1 MNDTL
6 LSMINLFR
14 VICVVVF
21 IGHWMACLL
30 YALGKSELE
39 THRDGWLTNI
49 NLQDAAVTDA
59 YVASLYWAFQTMTTV
74 GYGDIYPI
82 TNFEKLF
89 TMWGMLVSCGVF
101 AYVVGSI
108 ETIVRRS
115 SSIDSMFKERILHVN
130 QYLTHQNIPKN
141 LRLQVRRYL
150 EQMQDHKKKEK
161 MSNTEVLNMLNRN
174 LRDEV
179 LIEIVGAIMQRQKL
193 ISQSFD
199 VRLQSEIIF
208 MLKQRNYNLDD
219 HVFEENDLD
228 DKLLDDDE
236 LVNG

>member
-1 MNDTL
+1 
-6 LSMINLFR
+6 
-14 VICVVVF
+14 
-21 IGHWMACLL
+21 
-30 YALGKSELE
+30 
-39 THRDGWLTNI
+39 
-49 NLQDAAVTDA
+49 
-59 YVASLYWAFQTMTTV
+59 
-74 GYGDIYPI
+74 
-82 TNFEKLF
+82 
-89 TMWGMLVSCGVF
+89 
-101 AYVVGSI
+101 
-108 ETIVRRS
+108 
-115 SSIDSMFKERILHVN
+115 
-130 QYLTHQNIPKN
+130 
-141 LRLQVRRYL
+141 
-150 EQMQDHKKKEK
+150 MQDHKKKEK